1 MSEPYSRWLSLYTAQ
16 ISKYQDKRG
25 LFMKDIVKIDPF
37 LYGYFLD
44 ETLEHGERVG
54 LALLYAAKNIE
65 LRFSRRLLPETAF
78 ETKYGSSG
86 YSPSE
91 GLWFNT
97 DNIMRLADEFPEHK
111 ETLHRYVEEINMFRS
126 KAKLL
131 NCGVTDNL
139 NRSGAEWGGGW
150 GGHSNPDYGRII
162 NFGTDHIRSIIAE
175 NRDKYPDEAWFYR
188 SCSCALDAI
197 DIVGERYRLA
207 AVEKAESCENDD
219 DKAFL
224 MRMAKAFETVPK
236 KPAYDFTSA
245 MCSFMLI
252 FALDGSDS
260 PGRFDQYMY
269 PSYLKTE
276 NKEEITDLLDRLWD
290 YFYEHRSWNL
300 CISGSDEKFNDESN
314 GLTYDILAMVRKKG
328 YNTPNLTCRVHKNTP
343 HKLWSEI
350 ADTLAIGT
358 GLPALYNDD
367 VVCTALE
374 KIGIPPEDSHDYC
387 MNGCNQIDIFGKSHM
402 GLEDGEVIFAK
413 CLEFA
418 LHNGVDAMTGEL
430 ISIRTGDP
438 TDFETYERFERAF
451 MEQLE
456 FVTYNSCSSANS
468 YQHLRGVFEPHP
480 LRSCLIEGCLENGRD
495 YRNGG
500 PIYNHGQ
507 ILAEGIADTGDSL
520 YAVKKLV
527 FDEKKYTMSELIAA
541 LNANFEGYEQL
552 HCDFKNCEKFGNDI
566 ESVDIIT
573 ARALN
578 RFFTVLKRNNTYRGG
593 VFTGGCS
600 TFNRAASYGSQT
612 AALPNGKLKG
622 EPLLADSIA
631 ATPGRDTNGPTA
643 QIKSVLRF
651 NHTDACSGFVFQN
664 KFDKKLF
671 DGEKGK
677 ASFVALAKAYF
688 AGGGQQYTVTV
699 VSPEDLLDAKE
710 HPENY
715 RNLIVRVGGYSDY
728 FVNLDAELQD
738 NVIER
743 TFSNV

>member
-1 MSEPYSRWLSLYTAQ
+1 
-16 ISKYQDKRG
+16 
-25 LFMKDIVKIDPF
+25 MKNLTQIDPF
-37 LYGYFLD
+37 LCGYFSD
-44 ETLEHGERVG
+44 ETREHGERVA
-54 LALLYAAKNIE
+54 LALLCAAKNLEI
-65 LRFSRRLLPETAF
+65 RFSRQLLPETAF
-78 ETKYGSSG
+78 ESKYGSSG

-91 GLWFNT
+91 GLWFSEE
-97 DNIMRLADEFPEHK
+97 NIMKLCEEFPEHK
-111 ETLHRYVEEINMFRS
+111 ETLGGYLQELKIFKD
-126 KAKLL
+126 KAKRLFCDSTEAL
-131 NCGVTDNL
+131 D
-139 NRSGAEWGGGW
+139 RSGAEWGGGW

-162 NFGTDHIRSIIAE
+162 NRGTDGIRSIIAE
-175 NRDKYPDEAWFYR
+175 NREKYPDEAWFYR
-188 SCSCALDAI
+188 SCSYVLDAM
-197 DIVGERYRLA
+197 DIIGERYRVA
-207 AVEKAESCENDD
+207 AVEIAEKSANAD

-224 MRMAKAFETVPK
+224 FRVAKAFETVPK

-245 MCSFMLI
+245 MCSFMLV

-269 PSYLKTE
+269 PAYSKTE

-290 YFYEHRSWNL
+290 YFHDHRSWNL
-300 CISGSDEKFNDESN
+300 CISGSDENGNDESN
-314 GLTYDILAMVRKKG
+314 ELTFDILAMARKKG
-328 YNTPNLTCRVHKNTP
+328 YNTPNLTCRIHKNTP
-343 HKLWSEI
+343 QKLWDEV
-350 ADTLAIGT
+350 ADTLATGI

-387 MNGCNQIDIFGKSHM
+387 MNGCNQIDILGKSHM
-402 GLEDGEVIFAK
+402 GLEDGEVMFAK
-413 CLEFA
+413 CLEYA
-418 LHNGVDAMTGEL
+418 LHNGVDAMSGEKVSIETGNP
-430 ISIRTGDP
+430 RG
-438 TDFETYERFERAF
+438 FATYERFERAF
-451 MEQLE
+451 IDQLE
-456 FVTYNSCSSANS
+456 FVTYNSCSSANT
-468 YQHLRGVFEPHP
+468 YQHFRGVFQPHP

-500 PIYNHGQ
+500 PLYNHGQ

-527 FDEKKYTMSELIAA
+527 YDEKKYTMAQLIDA
-541 LNANFEGYEQL
+541 LDANFEGYEEL
-552 HCDFKNCEKFGNDI
+552 HRDFRNCEKFGNDI
-566 ESVDIIT
+566 EEVDEIT

-578 RFFTVLKRNNTYRGG
+578 RFLAVLKRNNTYRGG

-600 TFNRAASYGSQT
+600 TFNRAAGYGKRT

-651 NHTDACSGFVFQN
+651 NHSDACSGFVFQN

-671 DGEKGK
+671 CSEKGK
-677 ASFVALAKAYF
+677 ESFIALAKAFF

-699 VSPEDLLDAKE
+699 VSPEDLINAKAN
-710 HPENY
+710 PENY

-728 FVNLDAELQD
+728 FVNLSEELQD

-743 TFSNV
+743 TII